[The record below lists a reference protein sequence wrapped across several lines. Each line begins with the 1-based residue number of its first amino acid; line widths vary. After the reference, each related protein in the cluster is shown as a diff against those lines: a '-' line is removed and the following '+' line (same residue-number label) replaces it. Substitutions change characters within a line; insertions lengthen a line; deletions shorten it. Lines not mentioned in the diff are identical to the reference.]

1 MHINADDTKCFL
13 CSALCLLFIN
23 NFFFCSFFVMRL
35 HSHKFKTAHMH
46 HISWLLFYSYL
57 FAFHSAECYSIYVEE
72 KKANTFC
79 CMRIWMCVFLPAC
92 VLYVFLNGPGEREN
106 EQNRVFSFN
115 RRTHKEAEM
124 LRHFHFFPFIL
135 CCVHI
140 SLFLSKFNVYEKIKE
155 NFFFKFSACKPNVIY
170 LPLAKSSEC
179 EK

>member
-1 MHINADDTKCFL
+1 
-13 CSALCLLFIN
+13 
-23 NFFFCSFFVMRL
+23 MRL

-72 KKANTFC
+72 KKSKYILLYAHLDVCFFC
-79 CMRIWMCVFLPAC
+79 RLAFCMSSWMDR
-92 VLYVFLNGPGEREN
+92 EREN

-155 NFFFKFSACKPNVIY
+155 NFFFKFSARKPNVIY

-179 EK
+179 EKWSKERASFNTSEKQIIIVLSCVCI